1 MKIAVHTTAASG
13 IPAALLVL
21 SGVMMFSCQNDAAK
35 TDPDRRVWLTVPQPQ
50 AVTVHDDFWQ
60 PIIERNRTI
69 TIPYIFG
76 KCEETG
82 RIDNFAIAGGL
93 KKGKHKG
100 ERYNDSDVFK
110 IIEGACYSLLET
122 PDPEL
127 RAYVDSLV
135 SLVAAAQEDDGYL
148 YTTRTIDPVNMA
160 PGAGRERWIDERVSH
175 ELYNVGHM
183 YEAAVAHHMATGSD
197 RFLDVALK
205 NAELVASEFGWGL
218 REIAPGHQEIEL
230 GLIKL
235 YELTGNTRWLEL
247 ARFFIDVRGRQEE
260 YLRHPKGSRFE
271 VYNDSV
277 YLQMHLPVLDQKEAV
292 GHAVR
297 GAYMYTAMADLS
309 RVTGD
314 DRYLEASERIWKDV
328 LAGKIYITGGIGSKE
343 HGEAFGEPFELPNM
357 DAYTETCASVANV
370 FWNHRLY
377 SATGEARYLDVLER
391 TLYNGLISGIGLDG
405 CSFFYTNPLESD
417 GRFERAGWFQCSCC
431 PGNVARFLP
440 AMKQYIWSETA
451 TGVNLNLFI
460 GSEARLKTP
469 AGEAEIGLETSYP
482 RSGDIKLTILPENN
496 SGRFTLGIRIPS
508 WTGNAP
514 MEGDLYR
521 FLTPATVKT
530 VVRINGKKVKAS
542 VIKGFALLDR
552 EWKRGDVVEVSLPV
566 EPRFIVARD
575 EVEADRRRVAL
586 GMGPMVWCLEEAD
599 NGPVREITVDPA
611 VKPQFKYEKGLHEG
625 LGTLTF
631 PVSDPSGTAK
641 EVRAVPYY
649 SWANRGRGEMIVWIK
664 TVE

>member
-1 MKIAVHTTAASG
+1 MNRIAVILIASVILASCG
-13 IPAALLVL
+13 NNPASQDTEQTGWLVTPSL
-21 SGVMMFSCQNDAAK
+21 
-35 TDPDRRVWLTVPQPQ
+35 Q
-50 AVTVHDDFWQ
+50 AVTVTDDFWK
-60 PIIERNRTI
+60 PIIDRNRTI
-69 TIPYIFG
+69 TIPYIFE

-93 KKGKHKG
+93 KKGKHTG

-110 IIEGACYSLLET
+110 IIEGACYSLLEA

-127 RAYVDSLV
+127 RAYADSLV
-135 SLVAAAQEDDGYL
+135 TLVAEAQEDDGYL
-148 YTTRTIDPVNMA
+148 YTTRTIDPLNMA

-183 YEAAVAHHMATGSD
+183 YEAAVAHYMATGSD
-197 RFLDVALK
+197 RFLNVAIR
-205 NAELVASEFGWGL
+205 NAELVATEFGWGL

-235 YELTGNTRWLEL
+235 HELTGNTRWLEL

-297 GAYMYTAMADLS
+297 GTYMYTAMAELS
-309 RVTGD
+309 RITGD

-508 WTGNAP
+508 WTGDAP
-514 MEGDLYR
+514 MEGGLYSY
-521 FLTPATVKT
+521 LTPATGKV
-530 VVRINGKKVKAS
+530 VVRINGKRIKTP

-552 EWKRGDVVEVSLPV
+552 EWKMGDVVQVSLPV

-575 EVEADRRRVAL
+575 EVEANRGRVAL
-586 GMGPMVWCLEEAD
+586 GTGPIVWCLEEAD
-599 NGPVREITVDPA
+599 NGPIREVIVDPS
-611 VKPQFKYEKGLHEG
+611 VKPEYVFEQVQPRDLA
-625 LGTLTF
+625 TLTF
-631 PVSDPSGTAK
+631 PVTGTDGPVREAK
-641 EVRAVPYY
+641 AVPYY
-649 SWANRGRGEMIVWIK
+649 SWANRGKGEMIVWMK
-664 TVE
+664 TKQ

>member
-1 MKIAVHTTAASG
+1 MNRIAVILIASVILASCG
-13 IPAALLVL
+13 NNPASQDTEQTGWLVTPSL
-21 SGVMMFSCQNDAAK
+21 
-35 TDPDRRVWLTVPQPQ
+35 Q
-50 AVTVHDDFWQ
+50 AVSVTDDFWK
-60 PIIERNRTI
+60 PIIDRNRTI
-69 TIPYIFG
+69 TIPYIFE

-93 KKGKHKG
+93 KKGKHTG

-110 IIEGACYSLLET
+110 IIEGACYSLLEA

-127 RAYVDSLV
+127 RAYADSLV
-135 SLVAAAQEDDGYL
+135 TLVAEAQEDDGYL
-148 YTTRTIDPVNMA
+148 YTTRTIDPLNMA

-183 YEAAVAHHMATGSD
+183 YEAAVAHYMATGSD
-197 RFLDVALK
+197 RFLNVAIR
-205 NAELVASEFGWGL
+205 NAELVATEFGWGL

-235 YELTGNTRWLEL
+235 HELTGNTRWLEL

-314 DRYLEASERIWKDV
+314 DRYLEASKRIWKDV

-508 WTGNAP
+508 WTGDAP
-514 MEGDLYR
+514 MEGGLYSY
-521 FLTPATVKT
+521 LTPATGKV
-530 VVRINGKKVKAS
+530 VVRINGKRIKTP

-552 EWKRGDVVEVSLPV
+552 EWKMGDVVQVSLPV

-575 EVEADRRRVAL
+575 EVEANRGRVAL
-586 GMGPMVWCLEEAD
+586 GTGPIVWCLEEAD
-599 NGPVREITVDPA
+599 NGPVREVIVDPS
-611 VKPQFKYEKGLHEG
+611 VKPEYVFEQVQPRNLA
-625 LGTLTF
+625 TLTF
-631 PVSDPSGTAK
+631 PVTGTDGTVREAK
-641 EVRAVPYY
+641 AVPYY
-649 SWANRGRGEMIVWIK
+649 SWANRGKGEMIVWMK
-664 TVE
+664 TKQ

>member
-1 MKIAVHTTAASG
+1 MNRIAVILIASVILASCG
-13 IPAALLVL
+13 NNPASQDTEQTGWLVTPSL
-21 SGVMMFSCQNDAAK
+21 
-35 TDPDRRVWLTVPQPQ
+35 Q
-50 AVTVHDDFWQ
+50 AVTVTDDFWK
-60 PIIERNRTI
+60 PIIDRNRTI
-69 TIPYIFG
+69 TIPYIFE

-93 KKGKHKG
+93 KKGKHTG

-110 IIEGACYSLLET
+110 IIEGACYSLLEA

-127 RAYVDSLV
+127 RAYADSLV
-135 SLVAAAQEDDGYL
+135 TLVAEAQEDDGYL
-148 YTTRTIDPVNMA
+148 YTTRTIDPLNMA

-183 YEAAVAHHMATGSD
+183 YEAAVAHYMATGSD
-197 RFLDVALK
+197 RFLNVAIR
-205 NAELVASEFGWGL
+205 NAELVATEFGWGL

-235 YELTGNTRWLEL
+235 HELTGNTRWLEL

-314 DRYLEASERIWKDV
+314 DTYLDASKRIWKDV

-508 WTGNAP
+508 WTGDAP
-514 MEGDLYR
+514 MEGGLYSY
-521 FLTPATVKT
+521 LTPATGKV
-530 VVRINGKKVKAS
+530 VVRINGKRIKTP

-552 EWKRGDVVEVSLPV
+552 EWKMGDVVQVSLPV

-575 EVEADRRRVAL
+575 EVEANRGRVAL
-586 GMGPMVWCLEEAD
+586 GTGPIVWCLEEAD
-599 NGPVREITVDPA
+599 NGPIREVIVDPS
-611 VKPQFKYEKGLHEG
+611 VKPEYVFEQVQPRDLA
-625 LGTLTF
+625 TLTF
-631 PVSDPSGTAK
+631 PVTGTDGPVREAK
-641 EVRAVPYY
+641 AVPYY
-649 SWANRGRGEMIVWIK
+649 SWANRGKGEMIVWMK
-664 TVE
+664 TKQ

>member
-1 MKIAVHTTAASG
+1 MNRIAVILIASVILASCG
-13 IPAALLVL
+13 NNPASQDTEQTGWLVTPSL
-21 SGVMMFSCQNDAAK
+21 
-35 TDPDRRVWLTVPQPQ
+35 Q
-50 AVTVHDDFWQ
+50 AVTVTDDFWK
-60 PIIERNRTI
+60 PIIDRNRTI
-69 TIPYIFG
+69 TIPYIFE

-93 KKGKHKG
+93 KKGKHTG

-127 RAYVDSLV
+127 RAYADSLV
-135 SLVAAAQEDDGYL
+135 TLVAEAQEDDGYL
-148 YTTRTIDPVNMA
+148 YTTRTIDPLNMA

-183 YEAAVAHHMATGSD
+183 YEAAVAHYMATGSD
-197 RFLDVALK
+197 RFLNVAIR
-205 NAELVASEFGWGL
+205 NAELVATEFGWGL

-235 YELTGNTRWLEL
+235 HELTGNTRWLEL

-508 WTGNAP
+508 WTGDAP
-514 MEGDLYR
+514 MEGGLYSY
-521 FLTPATVKT
+521 LTPATGKV
-530 VVRINGKKVKAS
+530 VVRINGKRIKTP

-552 EWKRGDVVEVSLPV
+552 EWKMGDVVQVSLPV

-575 EVEADRRRVAL
+575 EVEANRGRVAL
-586 GMGPMVWCLEEAD
+586 GTGPIVWCLEEAD
-599 NGPVREITVDPA
+599 NGPIREVIVDPS
-611 VKPQFKYEKGLHEG
+611 VKPEYVFEQVQPRDLA
-625 LGTLTF
+625 TLTF
-631 PVSDPSGTAK
+631 PVTGTDGPVREAK
-641 EVRAVPYY
+641 AVPYY
-649 SWANRGRGEMIVWIK
+649 SWANRGKGEMIVWMK
-664 TVE
+664 TKQ

>member
-1 MKIAVHTTAASG
+1 MNRIAVILIASVILASCG
-13 IPAALLVL
+13 NNPASQDTEQTGWLVTPSL
-21 SGVMMFSCQNDAAK
+21 QD
-35 TDPDRRVWLTVPQPQ
+35 
-50 AVTVHDDFWQ
+50 VTVTDDFWK
-60 PIIERNRTI
+60 PIIDRNRTI
-69 TIPYIFG
+69 TIPYIFE

-93 KKGKHKG
+93 KKGKHTG

-110 IIEGACYSLLET
+110 IIEGACYSLLEA

-127 RAYVDSLV
+127 RAYADSLV
-135 SLVAAAQEDDGYL
+135 TLVAEAQEDDGYL
-148 YTTRTIDPVNMA
+148 YTTRTIDPLNMA

-183 YEAAVAHHMATGSD
+183 YEAAVAHYMATGSD
-197 RFLDVALK
+197 RFLNVAIR
-205 NAELVASEFGWGL
+205 NAELVATEFGWGL

-235 YELTGNTRWLEL
+235 HELTGNTRWLEL

-508 WTGNAP
+508 WTGDAP
-514 MEGDLYR
+514 MEGGLYSY
-521 FLTPATVKT
+521 LTPATGKV
-530 VVRINGKKVKAS
+530 VVRINGKRIKTP

-552 EWKRGDVVEVSLPV
+552 EWKMGDVVQVSLPV

-575 EVEADRRRVAL
+575 EVEANRGRVAL
-586 GMGPMVWCLEEAD
+586 GTGPIVWCLEEAD
-599 NGPVREITVDPA
+599 NGPIREVIVDPS
-611 VKPQFKYEKGLHEG
+611 VKPEYVFEQVQPRDLA
-625 LGTLTF
+625 TLTF
-631 PVSDPSGTAK
+631 PVTGTDGPVREAK
-641 EVRAVPYY
+641 AVPYY
-649 SWANRGRGEMIVWIK
+649 SWANRGKGEMIVWMK
-664 TVE
+664 TKQ

>member
-1 MKIAVHTTAASG
+1 MNRIAVILIASVILASCG
-13 IPAALLVL
+13 NNPASQDTEQTGWLVTPSL
-21 SGVMMFSCQNDAAK
+21 
-35 TDPDRRVWLTVPQPQ
+35 Q
-50 AVTVHDDFWQ
+50 AVTVTDDFWK
-60 PIIERNRTI
+60 PIIDRNRTI
-69 TIPYIFG
+69 TIPYIFE

-93 KKGKHKG
+93 KKGKHTG

-110 IIEGACYSLLET
+110 IIEGACYSLLEA

-127 RAYVDSLV
+127 RAYADSLV
-135 SLVAAAQEDDGYL
+135 TLVAEAQEDDGYL
-148 YTTRTIDPVNMA
+148 YTTRTIDPLNMA

-183 YEAAVAHHMATGSD
+183 YEAAVAHYMATGSD
-197 RFLDVALK
+197 RFLNVAIR
-205 NAELVASEFGWGL
+205 NAELVATEFGWGL

-235 YELTGNTRWLEL
+235 HELTGNTRWLEL

-508 WTGNAP
+508 WTGDAP
-514 MEGDLYR
+514 MEGGLYSY
-521 FLTPATVKT
+521 LTPATGKV
-530 VVRINGKKVKAS
+530 VVRINGKRIKTP

-552 EWKRGDVVEVSLPV
+552 EWKMGDVVQVSLPV

-575 EVEADRRRVAL
+575 EVEANRGRVAL
-586 GMGPMVWCLEEAD
+586 GTGPIVWCLEEAD
-599 NGPVREITVDPA
+599 NGPIREVIVDPS
-611 VKPQFKYEKGLHEG
+611 VKPEYVFEQVQPRDLA
-625 LGTLTF
+625 TLTF
-631 PVSDPSGTAK
+631 PVTGTDGTVREAK
-641 EVRAVPYY
+641 AVPYY
-649 SWANRGRGEMIVWIK
+649 SWANRGKGEMIVWMK
-664 TVE
+664 TKQ

>member
-1 MKIAVHTTAASG
+1 
-13 IPAALLVL
+13 
-21 SGVMMFSCQNDAAK
+21 
-35 TDPDRRVWLTVPQPQ
+35 
-50 AVTVHDDFWQ
+50 
-60 PIIERNRTI
+60 PIIDRNRTI
-69 TIPYIFG
+69 TIPYIFE

-93 KKGKHKG
+93 KKGKHTG

-110 IIEGACYSLLET
+110 IIEGACYSLLEA

-127 RAYVDSLV
+127 RAYADSLV
-135 SLVAAAQEDDGYL
+135 TLVAEAQEDDGYL
-148 YTTRTIDPVNMA
+148 YTTRTIDPLNMA

-183 YEAAVAHHMATGSD
+183 YEAAVAHYMATGSD
-197 RFLDVALK
+197 RFLNVAIR
-205 NAELVASEFGWGL
+205 NAELVATEFGWGL

-235 YELTGNTRWLEL
+235 HELTGNTRWLEL

-508 WTGNAP
+508 WTGDAP
-514 MEGDLYR
+514 MEGGLYSY
-521 FLTPATVKT
+521 LTPATGKV
-530 VVRINGKKVKAS
+530 VVRINGKRIKTP

-552 EWKRGDVVEVSLPV
+552 EWKMGDVVQVSLPV

-575 EVEADRRRVAL
+575 EVEANRGRVAL
-586 GMGPMVWCLEEAD
+586 GTGPIVWCLEEAD
-599 NGPVREITVDPA
+599 NGPIREVIVDPS
-611 VKPQFKYEKGLHEG
+611 VKPEYVFEQVQPRDLA
-625 LGTLTF
+625 TLTF
-631 PVSDPSGTAK
+631 PVTGTDGPVREAK
-641 EVRAVPYY
+641 AVPYY
-649 SWANRGRGEMIVWIK
+649 SWANRGKGEMIVWMK
-664 TVE
+664 TKQ

>member
-1 MKIAVHTTAASG
+1 MNRIAVILIASVILASCG
-13 IPAALLVL
+13 NNPASQDTEQTGWLVTPSL
-21 SGVMMFSCQNDAAK
+21 
-35 TDPDRRVWLTVPQPQ
+35 Q
-50 AVTVHDDFWQ
+50 AVTVTDDFWK
-60 PIIERNRTI
+60 PIIDRNRTI
-69 TIPYIFG
+69 TIPYIFE

-93 KKGKHKG
+93 KKGKHTG

-110 IIEGACYSLLET
+110 IIEGACYSLLEA

-127 RAYVDSLV
+127 RAYADSLV
-135 SLVAAAQEDDGYL
+135 TLVAEAQEDDGYL
-148 YTTRTIDPVNMA
+148 YTTRTIDPLNMA

-183 YEAAVAHHMATGSD
+183 YEAAVAHYMATGSD
-197 RFLDVALK
+197 RFLNVAIR
-205 NAELVASEFGWGL
+205 NAELVATEFGWGL

-235 YELTGNTRWLEL
+235 HELTGNTRWLEL

-508 WTGNAP
+508 WTGDAP
-514 MEGDLYR
+514 MEGGLYSY
-521 FLTPATVKT
+521 LTPATGKV
-530 VVRINGKKVKAS
+530 VVRINGKRIKTP

-552 EWKRGDVVEVSLPV
+552 EWKMGDVVQVSLPV

-575 EVEADRRRVAL
+575 EVEANRGRVAL
-586 GMGPMVWCLEEAD
+586 GTGPIVWCLEEAD
-599 NGPVREITVDPA
+599 NGPIREVIVDPS
-611 VKPQFKYEKGLHEG
+611 VKPEYVFEQVQPGTSRRLH
-625 LGTLTF
+625 F
-631 PVSDPSGTAK
+631 PLQVQ
-641 EVRAVPYY
+641 
-649 SWANRGRGEMIVWIK
+649 
-664 TVE
+664 TVQ

>member
-1 MKIAVHTTAASG
+1 MNRIAVILIASVILASCG
-13 IPAALLVL
+13 NNPASQDTEQTGWLVTPSL
-21 SGVMMFSCQNDAAK
+21 
-35 TDPDRRVWLTVPQPQ
+35 Q
-50 AVTVHDDFWQ
+50 AVTVTDDFWK
-60 PIIERNRTI
+60 PIIDRNRTI
-69 TIPYIFG
+69 TIPYIFE

-93 KKGKHKG
+93 KKGKHTG

-110 IIEGACYSLLET
+110 IIEGACYSLLEA

-127 RAYVDSLV
+127 RAYADSLV
-135 SLVAAAQEDDGYL
+135 TLVAEAQEDDGYL
-148 YTTRTIDPVNMA
+148 YTTRTIDPLNMA

-183 YEAAVAHHMATGSD
+183 YEAAVAHYMATGSD
-197 RFLDVALK
+197 RFLNVAIR
-205 NAELVASEFGWGL
+205 NAELVATEFGWGL

-235 YELTGNTRWLEL
+235 HELTGNTRWLEL

-314 DRYLEASERIWKDV
+314 DRYHEASARIWKDV

-508 WTGNAP
+508 WTGDAP
-514 MEGDLYR
+514 MEGGLYSY
-521 FLTPATVKT
+521 LTPATGKV
-530 VVRINGKKVKAS
+530 VVRINGKRIKTP

-552 EWKRGDVVEVSLPV
+552 EWKMGDVVQVSLPV

-575 EVEADRRRVAL
+575 EVEANRGRVAL
-586 GMGPMVWCLEEAD
+586 GTGPIVWCLEEAD
-599 NGPVREITVDPA
+599 NGPIREVIVDPS
-611 VKPQFKYEKGLHEG
+611 VKPEYVFEQVQPRDLA
-625 LGTLTF
+625 TLTF
-631 PVSDPSGTAK
+631 PVTGTDGPVREAK
-641 EVRAVPYY
+641 AVPYY
-649 SWANRGRGEMIVWIK
+649 SWANRGKGEMIVWMK
-664 TVE
+664 TKQ

>member
-1 MKIAVHTTAASG
+1 MNRIAVILIASVILASCG
-13 IPAALLVL
+13 NNPASQDTEQTGWLVTPSL
-21 SGVMMFSCQNDAAK
+21 
-35 TDPDRRVWLTVPQPQ
+35 Q
-50 AVTVHDDFWQ
+50 AVTVTDDFWK
-60 PIIERNRTI
+60 PIIDRNRTI
-69 TIPYIFG
+69 TIPYIFE

-93 KKGKHKG
+93 KKGKHTG

-110 IIEGACYSLLET
+110 IIEGACYSLLEA

-127 RAYVDSLV
+127 RAYADSLV
-135 SLVAAAQEDDGYL
+135 TLVAEAQEDDGYL
-148 YTTRTIDPVNMA
+148 YTTRTIDPLNMA

-183 YEAAVAHHMATGSD
+183 YEAAVAHYMATGSD
-197 RFLDVALK
+197 RFLNVAIR
-205 NAELVASEFGWGL
+205 NAELVATEFGWGL

-235 YELTGNTRWLEL
+235 HELTGNTRWLEL

-508 WTGNAP
+508 WTGDAP
-514 MEGDLYR
+514 MEGGLYSY
-521 FLTPATVKT
+521 LTPATGKV
-530 VVRINGKKVKAS
+530 VVRINGKRIKTP

-552 EWKRGDVVEVSLPV
+552 EWKMGDVVQVSLPV

-575 EVEADRRRVAL
+575 EVEANRGRVAL
-586 GMGPMVWCLEEAD
+586 GTGPIVWCLEEAD
-599 NGPVREITVDPA
+599 NGPVREVIVDPS
-611 VKPQFKYEKGLHEG
+611 VKPEYVFEQVQPRDLA
-625 LGTLTF
+625 TLTF
-631 PVSDPSGTAK
+631 PVTGTDGPVREAK
-641 EVRAVPYY
+641 AVPYY
-649 SWANRGRGEMIVWIK
+649 SWANRGKGEMIVWMK
-664 TVE
+664 TKQ

>member
-1 MKIAVHTTAASG
+1 MNRIAVILIASVILASCG
-13 IPAALLVL
+13 NNPASQDTEQTGWLVTPSL
-21 SGVMMFSCQNDAAK
+21 
-35 TDPDRRVWLTVPQPQ
+35 Q
-50 AVTVHDDFWQ
+50 AVSVTDDFWK
-60 PIIERNRTI
+60 PIIDRNRTI
-69 TIPYIFG
+69 TIPYIFE

-93 KKGKHKG
+93 KKGKHTG

-110 IIEGACYSLLET
+110 IIEGACYSLLEA

-127 RAYVDSLV
+127 RAYADSLV
-135 SLVAAAQEDDGYL
+135 TLVAEAQEDDGYL
-148 YTTRTIDPVNMA
+148 YTTRTIDPLNMA

-183 YEAAVAHHMATGSD
+183 YEAAVAHYMATGSD
-197 RFLDVALK
+197 RFLNVAIR
-205 NAELVASEFGWGL
+205 NAELVATEFGWGL

-235 YELTGNTRWLEL
+235 HELTGNTRWLEL

-314 DRYLEASERIWKDV
+314 DRYLEASKRIWKDV

-508 WTGNAP
+508 WTGDAP
-514 MEGDLYR
+514 MEGGLYSY
-521 FLTPATVKT
+521 LTPATGKV
-530 VVRINGKKVKAS
+530 VVRINGKRIKTP

-552 EWKRGDVVEVSLPV
+552 EWKMGDVVQVSLPV

-575 EVEADRRRVAL
+575 EVEANRGRVAL
-586 GMGPMVWCLEEAD
+586 GTGPIVWCLEEAD
-599 NGPVREITVDPA
+599 NGPVREVIVDPS
-611 VKPQFKYEKGLHEG
+611 VKPEYVFEQVQPRDLA
-625 LGTLTF
+625 TLTF
-631 PVSDPSGTAK
+631 PVTGTDGPVREAK
-641 EVRAVPYY
+641 AVPYY
-649 SWANRGRGEMIVWIK
+649 SWANRGKGEMIVWMK
-664 TVE
+664 TKQ

>member
-1 MKIAVHTTAASG
+1 MNRIAVILIASVILASCG
-13 IPAALLVL
+13 NNPASQDTEQTGWLVTPSL
-21 SGVMMFSCQNDAAK
+21 
-35 TDPDRRVWLTVPQPQ
+35 Q
-50 AVTVHDDFWQ
+50 AVTVTDDFWK
-60 PIIERNRTI
+60 PIIDRNRTI
-69 TIPYIFG
+69 TIPYIFE

-93 KKGKHKG
+93 KKGKHTG

-110 IIEGACYSLLET
+110 IIEGACYSLLEA

-127 RAYVDSLV
+127 RAYADSLV
-135 SLVAAAQEDDGYL
+135 TLVAEAQEDDGYL
-148 YTTRTIDPVNMA
+148 YTTRTIDPLNMA

-183 YEAAVAHHMATGSD
+183 YEAAVAHYMATGSD
-197 RFLDVALK
+197 RFLNVAIR
-205 NAELVASEFGWGL
+205 NAELVATEFGWGL

-235 YELTGNTRWLEL
+235 HELTGNTRWLEL

-508 WTGNAP
+508 WTGDAP
-514 MEGDLYR
+514 MEGGLYSY
-521 FLTPATVKT
+521 LTPATGKV
-530 VVRINGKKVKAS
+530 VVRINGKRIKTP

-552 EWKRGDVVEVSLPV
+552 EWKMGDVVQVSLPV

-575 EVEADRRRVAL
+575 EVEANRGRVAL
-586 GMGPMVWCLEEAD
+586 GTGPIVWCLEEAD
-599 NGPVREITVDPA
+599 NGPIREVIVDPS
-611 VKPQFKYEKGLHEG
+611 VKPEYVFEQVQPRDLA
-625 LGTLTF
+625 TLTF
-631 PVSDPSGTAK
+631 PVTGTDGPVREAK
-641 EVRAVPYY
+641 AVPYY
-649 SWANRGRGEMIVWIK
+649 SWANRGKGEMIVWMK
-664 TVE
+664 TKQ

>member
-1 MKIAVHTTAASG
+1 MNRIAVILIASVILASCG
-13 IPAALLVL
+13 NNPASQDTEQTGWLVTPSL
-21 SGVMMFSCQNDAAK
+21 
-35 TDPDRRVWLTVPQPQ
+35 Q
-50 AVTVHDDFWQ
+50 AVSVTDDFWK
-60 PIIERNRTI
+60 PIIDRNRTI
-69 TIPYIFG
+69 TIPYIFE

-93 KKGKHKG
+93 KKGKHTG

-110 IIEGACYSLLET
+110 IIEGACYSLLEA

-127 RAYVDSLV
+127 RAYADSLV
-135 SLVAAAQEDDGYL
+135 TLVAEAQEDDGYL
-148 YTTRTIDPVNMA
+148 YTTRTIDPLNMA

-183 YEAAVAHHMATGSD
+183 YEAAVAHYMATGSD
-197 RFLDVALK
+197 RFLNVAIR
-205 NAELVASEFGWGL
+205 NAELVATEFGWGL

-235 YELTGNTRWLEL
+235 HELTGNTRWLEL

-508 WTGNAP
+508 WTGDAP
-514 MEGDLYR
+514 MEGGLYSY
-521 FLTPATVKT
+521 LTPATGKV
-530 VVRINGKKVKAS
+530 VVRINGKRIKTP

-552 EWKRGDVVEVSLPV
+552 EWKMGDVVQVSLPV

-575 EVEADRRRVAL
+575 EVEANRGRVAL
-586 GMGPMVWCLEEAD
+586 GTGPIVWCLEEAD
-599 NGPVREITVDPA
+599 NGPIREVIVDPS
-611 VKPQFKYEKGLHEG
+611 VKPEYVFEQVQPRDLA
-625 LGTLTF
+625 TLTF
-631 PVSDPSGTAK
+631 PVTGTDGPVREAK
-641 EVRAVPYY
+641 AVPYY
-649 SWANRGRGEMIVWIK
+649 SWANRGKGEMIVWMK
-664 TVE
+664 TKQ